1 MVFKELSRIQIQEAE
16 VLGGVEDSREYSK
29 VKQAGYADK
38 GGHKARSL
46 FHQPKHRKHF
56 NQKKGN

>member
-16 VLGGVEDSREYSK
+16 ALGGAEDSREYSK
-29 VKQAGYADK
+29 VKQVGYADK

-46 FHQPKHRKHF
+46 SNQPRHAKHWAKT
-56 NQKKGN
+56 K